1 MWFWI
6 DVGAARV
13 WSVDL
18 VVTLFVLN
26 LEFVGY
32 DFWLLVFW
40 FLVLLRLSLLVCYV
54 AFVEVRG
61 CVYCDLLFLVFVV
74 ACGLFCVVQL
84 VRGGWFW

>member
-1 MWFWI
+1 MWFWV

-40 FLVLLRLSLLVCYV
+40 FLVLLRLGLLVCYV

-61 CVYCDLLFLVFVV
+61 CVL
-74 ACGLFCVVQL
+74 
-84 VRGGWFW
+84 